1 MYDDDNDKVRTF
13 SGGAVPGGHAA
24 YTRTATVYSA
34 AALTEADLEASSTN
48 ASVEAMRK
56 SVRAFTQRVGSVYLV
71 EANIL
76 GFAGVR
82 RECLPLIPLSLSH
95 VLPHLLD
102 SKSAPEV
109 HLTP

>member
-82 RECLPLIPLSLSH
+82 RECYTSLSLTCYHTSWTQS
-95 VLPHLLD
+95 PHLR
-102 SKSAPEV
+102 S
-109 HLTP
+109 T